1 MNETKRLYRVEKGS
15 MIAGVCGG
23 IAEYFNIDPSLVR
36 IAAAALFFAGTL
48 SFWVTWYAPSSCPRR
63 AISTPAIKSARIKT
77 RLPDKRVRC
86 KTSRFATHPL
96 VP

>member
-48 SFWVTWYAPSSCPRR
+48 SFWVYLVC
-63 AISTPAIKSARIKT
+63 AIVLPKKSDIY
-77 RLPDKRVRC
+77 PGY
-86 KTSRFATHPL
+86 
-96 VP
+96 